1 MLDIVI
7 FSFAVL
13 IVIAVIIGCFVLG
26 YQLSK
31 GKWLMLVAGYNDL
44 SEKVRAQLD
53 DKKVGKDAS
62 KVCYL
67 TGFFLIVEALLVY
80 LISNITYLQQTDRSL
95 LVILFPVVIYMYV
108 VFKQVKQSSSYY
120 NQFKNY

>member
-13 IVIAVIIGCFVLG
+13 IVIAVIVGCFILG
-26 YQLSK
+26 YQFSK
-31 GKWLMLVAGYNDL
+31 GKWLMLIAGYNDL

-62 KVCYL
+62 KVCCL

-80 LISNITYLQQTDRSL
+80 LISNITYLQQIDRSL

>member
-13 IVIAVIIGCFVLG
+13 IVLAVIVGCFILG

-31 GKWLMLVAGYNDL
+31 GKWLMLIAGYNDL

-95 LVILFPVVIYMYV
+95 LVILFPLVIYMYV
-108 VFKQVKQSSSYY
+108 VFKQVKQSSAYY

>member
-13 IVIAVIIGCFVLG
+13 IVIAVIVGCFILG

-31 GKWLMLVAGYNDL
+31 GKWLMLIAGYNDL
-44 SEKVRAQLD
+44 PEKVRAQLD

-95 LVILFPVVIYMYV
+95 LVILFPLAIYMYV
-108 VFKQVKQSSSYY
+108 VFKQVKQSSAYY
-120 NQFKNY
+120 NQF